1 MKFYNRNDV
10 AARKVLTLVKRLAY
24 VPRGMKEKDD
34 SIVCVESYVNCREQG
49 FALASCD
56 DRKVAFSEFRR
67 SDDIV
72 VYFGKREDFAFNTN
86 IPSEEVYESAK
97 FFRFDQHEKAARFI
111 LKYLE
116 G

>member
-1 MKFYNRNDV
+1 MKIYPRND
-10 AARKVLTLVKRLAY
+10 ATARKVLAEVKRWAALST
-24 VPRGMKEKDD
+24 DD
-34 SIVCVESYVNCREQG
+34 SYVETEAYVNCREQG

-72 VYFGKREDFAFNTN
+72 VYFGTRKDFDYKTN
-86 IPSEEVYESAK
+86 IPSDEVYESAK
-97 FFRFDQHEKAARFI
+97 FFRYNQIEKAAKFI
-111 LKYLE
+111 VKYLE

>member
-1 MKFYNRNDV
+1 MKIYSRNDT
-10 AARKVLTLVKRLAY
+10 AARKVLAEFRKWAKLS
-24 VPRGMKEKDD
+24 KDD
-34 SIVCVESYVNCREQG
+34 SVICVEDYVNCREQG

-56 DRKVAFSEFRR
+56 ARKVAFSEFRR

-72 VYFGKREDFAFNTN
+72 VYFGKRADFAFNTN

-97 FFRFDQHEKAARFI
+97 FFRFDEHEKAARFI

-116 G
+116 S